1 MFVAFRAHF
10 FTSTAGKR
18 WSTSTSTTTSTR
30 AGLELLTDD
39 TMEAASAS
47 EAQLLITGAGG
58 DQPLIMSAEDAAQFL
73 AQAGLQLADIGD
85 SERIIIGDAGQSH
98 QEVKRLN

>member
-1 MFVAFRAHF
+1 
-10 FTSTAGKR
+10 
-18 WSTSTSTTTSTR
+18 
-30 AGLELLTDD
+30 
-39 TMEAASAS
+39 MEAASAS

-98 QEVKRLN
+98 QEVKRLNWASKLIL